1 MKMKK
6 RKKRKEL
13 HWRLT
18 YKMAQPSRPLS
29 QDGKRP
35 NGDKLQFRTEVMQS
49 FCPTESW
56 GWGHGSDWRAITPWR
71 FDTSKQSSA
80 RGIRLNLVRHVR
92 KGRRSALA
100 G

>member
-18 YKMAQPSRPLS
+18 YKMAQPPRPLS

-35 NGDKLQFRTEVMQS
+35 NGDK
-49 FCPTESW
+49 W
-56 GWGHGSDWRAITPWR
+56 
-71 FDTSKQSSA
+71 
-80 RGIRLNLVRHVR
+80 
-92 KGRRSALA
+92 
-100 G
+100 